1 MRPLPRRWATCTQC
15 AKPQAQC
22 IAVHTLCVDGMHMPQ
37 HLARD
42 GCSLDEGEAARDLFD
57 YELVSKDHLALALE
71 LLDGLAPV
79 GARVDHVRLRVK
91 KLTDSAFAASIWREA
106 AKAAVRSG
114 SLEGRTT
121 DSRHHA
127 LEALGDILHDARD
140 ARRAPVHDVDVER
153 HSAERVDE
161 ERERLDDELLA
172 LGVEPCESLAG
183 REVKV
188 LKDLRTCSMQAQ
200 YDLERFVALPFI
212 DRRCFFLL
220 LLRKGDRSRA
230 ARALVV
236 ALVVLGDMRVDLAQS
251 IRRSVVVESV

>member
-1 MRPLPRRWATCTQC
+1 ME
-15 AKPQAQC
+15 
-22 IAVHTLCVDGMHMPQ
+22 
-37 HLARD
+37 
-42 GCSLDEGEAARDLFD
+42 S
-57 YELVSKDHLALALE
+57 
-71 LLDGLAPV
+71 
-79 GARVDHVRLRVK
+79 
-91 KLTDSAFAASIWREA
+91 
-106 AKAAVRSG
+106 
-114 SLEGRTT
+114 
-121 DSRHHA
+121 
-127 LEALGDILHDARD
+127 
-140 ARRAPVHDVDVER
+140 
-153 HSAERVDE
+153 HSSERVDE

-251 IRRSVVVESV
+251 IRGSVVVESV